1 MLDPTRKDD
10 CEEFLKQVQFMNQA
24 LSLCKSMVSEE
35 DQHEAAYFSVL
46 RIQVLKITG
55 KQIGGKGGM
64 SLDELNKRV
73 ASLIEQSIKT
83 EGVINLIEKQ
93 DVTVSLFD
101 ENFLKEIANMK
112 ENNIAYETLRRLI
125 EEQVKEY
132 KKKSVVKSEK
142 FSEKLQKLINS
153 YLNGMLTN
161 AEIIEELLGMAQ
173 EIMDDRKD
181 ELELG
186 LTEEETAFYDAL
198 TKPDAVKDFYT
209 NEQLKQMTQEL
220 TETMRK
226 SATID

>member
-1 MLDPTRKDD
+1 
-10 CEEFLKQVQFMNQA
+10 MNQA
-24 LSLCKSMVSEE
+24 LSLCKSMVCEA
-35 DQHEAAYFSVL
+35 DQHEAAVFTAMRVQVL
-46 RIQVLKITG
+46 RITG
-55 KQIGGKGGM
+55 KQVAGKGGM
-64 SLDELNKRV
+64 SIEDLNKRV
-73 ASLIEQSIKT
+73 AALFEQSVKN
-83 EGVINLIEKQ
+83 EGVVNLIEKQ
-93 DVTVSLFD
+93 DVKVSLFD

-112 ENNIAYETLRRLI
+112 EKNIAYETLRRLI
-125 EEQVKEY
+125 EEQVREY

-142 FSEKLQKLINS
+142 FSVKLQKLINS

-161 AEIIEELLGMAQ
+161 AKIIEELLGMAQ
-173 EIMDDRKD
+173 EMMDDRKD

-198 TKPDAVKDFYT
+198 TKPNAVKDFYT